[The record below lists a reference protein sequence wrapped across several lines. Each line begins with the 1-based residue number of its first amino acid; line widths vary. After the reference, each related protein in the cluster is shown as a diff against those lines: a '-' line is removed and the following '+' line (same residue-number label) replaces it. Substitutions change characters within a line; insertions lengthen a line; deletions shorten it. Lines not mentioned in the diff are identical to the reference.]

1 MRINEEIDAL
11 EVMGVRSMAYLA
23 STRVIGGVVI
33 GMDDLRGRC
42 IMTTF
47 DPDTGEQDLG
57 VLRRIQ
63 KEFGGVLGLN
73 SYVVNPGCITV
84 GDPVELI
91 SRP

>member
-1 MRINEEIDAL
+1 MRGRHRWLIFTI
-11 EVMGVRSMAYLA
+11 VVSVA
-23 STRVIGGVVI
+23 STAQARWQTASPGLPWEVVATFSI
-33 GMDDLRGRC
+33 LG
-42 IMTTF
+42 F